1 MGLKALYIIEVKTR
15 LIEIDKELDALVKL
29 VNEASPESRAFWNPQ
44 VAELK
49 ERCKDLE
56 GDHDLMRMFDESEW
70 GGFADTMDKALH
82 KLRHDVGVALGA
94 IKAPLVPA

>member
-15 LIEIDKELDALVKL
+15 LIEIGKELDELVKL
-29 VNEASPESRAFWNPQ
+29 VNDGAPESRAFFGPQ
-44 VAELK
+44 IEEFK
-49 ERCKDLE
+49 ERYKELE

-82 KLRHDVGVALGA
+82 KLRHDVGLALGA